1 MVLYLARQA
10 KYRLLMM
17 LAASETKYKVFC
29 IQHHQNVIHLLQVL
43 VVLGV
48 GFELFVSPVQN
59 SSERMQ
65 H

>member
-1 MVLYLARQA
+1 
-10 KYRLLMM
+10 MM